1 MSNSKG
7 FSDQELHQ
15 IKQAL
20 FAHYQTD
27 IQIRLAQSEVSIDSE
42 NKRSIQCPTVFWHA
56 HDTNFMVIK
65 IEENIFRS
73 QFFYTPL
80 DQHDGG
86 INNYQNVAQS
96 VEGIIHAQGEHKRRS
111 HSQ

>member
-15 IKQAL
+15 IKQVL
-20 FAHYQTD
+20 FAHYQSD
-27 IQIRLAQSEVSIDSE
+27 IQIRLANSEVLIEDE
-42 NKRSIQCPTVFWHA
+42 NQRNTQCPTVFWHV

-65 IEENIFRS
+65 VEEDTFRS

-80 DQHDGG
+80 EQHDGG
-86 INNYQNVAQS
+86 TNNYREVTES
-96 VEGIIHAQGEHKRRS
+96 VKGIISAQEEHKRRIRS
-111 HSQ
+111 H